1 MAKNKLQNE
10 KLEPML
16 LKIAIILVIGSLA
29 PLLDSTMVNV
39 AIKTIGED
47 LNSTISVIQWTI
59 TGYVLAMGISV
70 PISGWATNRFGSKQV
85 YMSSLL
91 IFLVGS
97 VLSSLSWNIES
108 LIGFRLL
115 QGIGAGLLMPTLQTM
130 LVQAAG
136 GQNLGRMMSFVSI
149 PALLGPILGPVLG
162 GIIVNSLSWRWI
174 FYVNIPVTII
184 ALLLAWWGLP
194 TEKPY
199 NSKQSLDIIGLFLLS
214 PAFSILIY
222 AISQVSSHGSFDCN
236 EVVVPLVTGLL
247 LMAAYIVHALH
258 KKTSSVLDVHL
269 FKSRNFSASTASLF
283 LSGIIMNGAMLL
295 LPLFY
300 QQVRGENVLFA
311 GLLLIPQGAGML
323 LTRSWI
329 GRLADSIDSRII
341 VVISLIVTTIGT
353 LPFAF
358 ANSNTNQI
366 LLMAALFLRGAGLG
380 GLLIPI
386 MASAY
391 IGLNRDQIPH
401 ASVATRILLTIGGAF
416 GSAILATIVEQQL
429 SYSSVSGTQTVAGAY
444 NVAFWWLIVFTI
456 ITLVPSLLLST
467 SKSEPVTGPDSTV
480 QIKTQKNSTG

>member
-16 LKIAIILVIGSLA
+16 LKTAIVLIIGSLA

-59 TGYVLAMGISV
+59 TGYVLAMGVSV

-115 QGIGAGLLMPTLQTM
+115 QGIGAGLMAPTLQTM

-184 ALLLAWWGLP
+184 ALFLAWWGLP
-194 TEKPY
+194 TDKPY
-199 NSKQSLDIIGLFLLS
+199 NSKQSLDIIGIFLLS
-214 PAFSILIY
+214 PAFAILIY
-222 AISQVSSHGSFDCN
+222 AISQVSSHGSFNCN
-236 EVVVPLVTGLL
+236 EVVVPLVIGLL
-247 LMAAYIVHALH
+247 LMAAYIVYASHT
-258 KKTSSVLDVHL
+258 KTSPVLDVRL

-295 LPLFY
+295 LPLYY
-300 QQVRGENVLFA
+300 QQVRGESVLSA

-329 GRLADSIDSRII
+329 GRLVDRIGSRII
-341 VVISLIVTTIGT
+341 VVISLIVTAIGT

-358 ANSNTNQI
+358 ATSNTNQI
-366 LLMAALFLRGAGLG
+366 LLIVALLLRGAGLG

-391 IGLNRDQIPH
+391 MGLNRDQISH
-401 ASVATRILLTIGGAF
+401 ASTATRILNTIGGAF
-416 GSAILATIVEQQL
+416 GSAILATIVENQL
-429 SYSSVSGTQTVAGAY
+429 FYSSVSGTQTVASAY
-444 NVAFWWLIVFTI
+444 NVAFWLLIVFTI
-456 ITLVPSLLLST
+456 ITIIPALLLSK
-467 SKSEPVTGPDSTV
+467 SKNEPVTRPDSAV
-480 QIKTQKNSTG
+480 QINVQKDSIR